1 MMIQVRIDRIEGSAC
16 RLSADGFEADRVA
29 TVSGLSGDAA
39 DRLRAAVEAAGIPRI
54 GDAHPTI
61 TSLYAQRLDVVP
73 DGATAAVVT
82 IHYRSRAA
90 EMGQPPVVEVGSS
103 VVQTTTD
110 TDDTGERVTVS
121 YSPTGETA
129 DTKTQGA
136 RLSVMAPQTT
146 LRFARTED
154 ANPLAKARSFV
165 GTINRTAVFDSDAGT
180 WLCTAIGGRSTGGG
194 GAYEVTYEFQYQDQG
209 WQPTASYTDPQTNR
223 PPSDVVDGLG
233 VKTVH
238 IYREKEFKEL
248 GL

>member
-1 MMIQVRIDRIEGSAC
+1 MIQVRIDRIEGSAC
-16 RLSADGFEADRVA
+16 RLSADGLEADRVA
-29 TVSGLSGDAA
+29 TVSGLSGHAA
-39 DRLRAAVEAAGIPRI
+39 DRLHAAVEAAGIPRI

-61 TSLYAQRLDVVP
+61 AGLYAHRIEVVP

-82 IHYRSRAA
+82 IHYRSRSA
-90 EMGQPPVVEVGSS
+90 EMGEVPVVEVGSS

-110 TDDTGERVTVS
+110 TDEVGRRIAVS
-121 YSPTGETA
+121 YSPTGTST
-129 DTKTQGA
+129 DMKTQGA
-136 RLSVMAPQTT
+136 RLSVLAPQTT

-154 ANPLAKARSFV
+154 ANPLAKARSFA
-165 GTINRTAVFDSDAGT
+165 GTINKTAVFDSDAGT
-180 WLCTAIGGRSTGGG
+180 WLCTAIGGRSIGGG

-223 PPSDVVDGLG
+223 PPPDVVDGLG
-233 VKTVH
+233 VKTVN